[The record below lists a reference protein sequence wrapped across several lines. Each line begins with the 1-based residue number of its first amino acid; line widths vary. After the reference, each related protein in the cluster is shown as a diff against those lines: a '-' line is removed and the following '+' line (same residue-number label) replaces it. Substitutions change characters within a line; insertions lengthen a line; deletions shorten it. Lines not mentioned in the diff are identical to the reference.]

1 MRRDLSSWLGTLGM
15 TGRKATYRRS
25 RTNHT
30 LKSRNAAH
38 AISLSGGEPLDPR
51 KMLAVTAQ
59 VVDNVLLIG
68 LSAENDIAGLVLN
81 TGTSKYEVYDNT
93 TLVDSFDSSEVK
105 TISVSDTAPPGEDLG
120 QVFEVR
126 DGGAI
131 AASLSVQTPV
141 ETTKI
146 FSDIDVTNAFPTDRL
161 VISSPTIILDDAT
174 PAGALL
180 IETAN
185 LDIEFGG
192 VVTIIDDSQVTIGTD
207 TGAGSI
213 AFFDD
218 ILGGGEDGS
227 GTLTLA
233 AGTGAITFGGD
244 IGGSGVG
251 EELHGVLISSA
262 ASVSATG
269 KFHLADALG
278 DGFTDGL
285 TIGDGVNNVNFSN
298 GGEITGFGE
307 DGAGIW
313 FEGSSTNSTISSFL
327 LEGNTY
333 GIYLGGGV
341 EGEADLSGT
350 VIDDNVIGEDDFGI
364 YLDNVA
370 GNLNGEDVLLIGG
383 TAGNFIAANGEDGIY
398 GWSSTGVEIRN
409 NTIIANGLDGF
420 GAGSG
425 ISLEGGGEYLIT
437 ENTIGEDGVGPFLG
451 LGNSYDGITINGE
464 DGFYSYAGTEI
475 RTNDIE
481 YNAAYGVRVQGVTLD
496 TGEDSILI
504 FDNTIANNG
513 FLVRTPP
520 PGGGMRID
528 GSENIR
534 IINNFIGFNGGGAGN
549 GIDIVNGSHGTAV
562 FSNQIIQ
569 NSNHGIYVE
578 DSSTAANPVQ
588 IGDVLPIDS
597 STATTVVIDGDAR
610 AAILPGQQIGLAY
623 VVDPTNVATATL
635 ITRTVLTVSYDAVND
650 ATTLTFS
657 NDPGVPGS
665 PYAVTLGNYI
675 LGNGEDSLSGSGI
688 SVFASA
694 TVTPAATVTATI
706 TVGSSPR
713 GVAVSPDGARVYAS
727 NYGGD
732 SVSAIDAATGLV
744 VATINVG
751 DGPIGVAL
759 TPDGFRAYV
768 ANEFSG
774 YVSVIDTNPANSG
787 TYNTVISTIGLGA
800 TNPNAV
806 AFTPNGARGYVS
818 NGGAGTVSVIDTD
831 PTSGTY
837 NTVIATITVGGAA
850 AAVAIT
856 PDGTRAYVPNDAGG
870 AFVSVIDTDPTSEDY
885 NTVLGSIRVGNAPV
899 AVAVSPD
906 GTRVYVTNK
915 DDGTVSVINTENNL
929 VIGTIA
935 GFSAPVGVAFSPD
948 STLAY
953 VTNKDN
959 GTVSVVDTASS
970 TVIGTITV
978 GSAPGAVAVSSDGGS
993 TYVTNEGGGTVSV
1006 IDNIAGV
1013 EGIEILGNVVL
1024 GNELDGIRLASTRA
1038 ARSGDLSDAL
1048 IAGNFVGRDPVGEDS
1063 PNDFG
1068 NLANGITVINGN
1080 GIAIQANYVAANV
1093 NGIEIITSQYVDIGE
1108 DGLGNYIARNNEDGV
1123 RIWGSQFVTV
1133 VDNEIAFN
1141 AEDGIDIEAYEG
1153 TRSADILIAANWI
1166 HDNASRGI
1174 EILDSVRVDVIDNL
1188 IEDNGRDGIL
1198 ARDGEDVYV
1207 GFSIIRGH
1215 NGDGVHFDK
1224 TTGIIEGNEIY
1235 DNGEDGIYVNGVGVG
1250 EDASF
1255 QVNVLGNIIRDNAD
1269 DGVHFANGKFVGE
1282 DFEEGES
1289 PFSLVSGN
1297 TIERNGDN
1305 GVELQDA
1312 YGVLVGGPS
1321 VVSGGIETNPSDI
1334 NFINLN
1340 GYAGVY
1346 ATGETLALVVSN
1358 EIESNGR
1365 YGVENDGAED
1375 LLVGYPVVGL
1385 ENTIRRNGIAGVY
1398 AHGVS
1403 GEAVFFNND
1412 ISENPI
1418 GVMLTSASNM
1428 LVGGPNDFPGEEEIQ
1443 FGNRIFD
1450 NGEGVRA
1457 TGDFTNVAVVGNLIE
1472 GNLTGAT
1479 LASARGL
1486 GFGAGVIISEEGTYG
1501 NIVQNNNEG
1510 LRASGDLTDTVV
1522 AGNQFFKNS
1531 KVGIA
1536 LQSAKNLTVGGEGED
1551 APNYISGSPVGLSAS
1566 GTMTGTEVVFNQV
1579 AQNVIGIALS
1589 KATGM
1594 LVGGNAIDHSAKY
1607 GVSITGNNA
1616 DTRIVANTVT
1626 NTGDG
1631 PYAGVG
1637 ISLSNARNVEI
1648 TRNTV
1653 DGSSLAGLY
1662 ATGNTSGTVVENN
1675 LFTDNR
1681 IGMFLENATNAV
1693 FGGLGKAEGN
1703 TIVGGGDPFLGEF
1716 RDGILVTGTST
1727 KSSITGTDISDA
1739 STGVILRGA
1748 QGIEITETLIDGS
1761 TFFGLNATGDLA
1773 GSKFHSN
1780 SVVGT
1785 TGIGGGLGHG
1795 MYLDNAKNLQVYD
1808 NLGEDSFGS
1817 GIYVTGDTTGTTV
1830 TSNLLDGNRVGISL
1844 VNATNAVIGGL
1855 GEDDGNTVIG
1865 GSDAANAVYRDGI
1878 QVIGTSTGS
1887 SIKGT
1892 DVSDVTTGV
1901 TLENATDFLGE
1912 DNTITGAEFLGVNA
1926 SGTLTGSQL
1935 QNNTVSG
1942 TGGLGALGH
1951 GIYLAN
1957 AAGLSITGNLVGIST
1972 GGGLYATGKTTGTT
1986 VYGNDF
1992 TGNRVG
1998 IYLVNATDAVI
2009 GGANAGEDNGIAGG
2023 GDASNG
2029 DFRDGI
2035 LASGTLT
2042 GSSIT
2047 ETVITNAATGITLS
2061 AATGLTITNVMV
2073 TGSQVFGLNANGVL
2087 TGTKVQSSMFA
2098 FTSGGAGGGAGVLL
2112 SAAQSL
2118 EITEATITDNVIGL
2132 LANGDC
2138 SGSSV
2143 IDTTWSGNGT
2153 NVINTSTGVPPLDI
2167 DPLPPAT

>member
-25 RTNHT
+25 RTNHA
-30 LKSRNAAH
+30 LKSRGASSSAS
-38 AISLSGGEPLDPR
+38 ISLSGGEPLDPR

-269 KFHLADALG
+269 KFYLADALG

-307 DGAGIW
+307 DGAGI
-313 FEGSSTNSTISSFL
+313 L

-350 VIDDNVIGEDDFGI
+350 VIDDNAIGEDDFGI

-437 ENTIGEDGVGPFLG
+437 ENTIGEDGIGPFLG

-504 FDNTIANNG
+504 FDNSIANNG

-713 GVAVSPDGARVYAS
+713 GVAVSPDGNRVYAS

-751 DGPIGVAL
+751 DAPIGVAF

-768 ANEFSG
+768 ANEFGGS
-774 YVSVIDTNPANSG
+774 VSVIDTNPANTG
-787 TYNTVISTIGLGA
+787 TYNTVIA
-800 TNPNAV
+800 TVSVGSRPNAV
-806 AFTPNGARGYVS
+806 AFTPDGFRGYVS
-818 NGGAGTVSVIDTD
+818 NGSAGTVSVIDTN
-831 PTSGTY
+831 PANAGTY

-850 AAVAIT
+850 AAVALT
-856 PDGTRAYVPNDAGG
+856 PDGTRAYVPNDAGE
-870 AFVSVIDTDPTSEDY
+870 AFVSVIDTDPTSVDY

-1024 GNELDGIRLASTRA
+1024 GNEVDGIRLASTRA
-1038 ARSGDLSDAL
+1038 ASFGDLSDAL

-1080 GIAIQANYVAANV
+1080 GIAIQANYVAANGRD
-1093 NGIEIITSQYVDIGE
+1093 GIFIDSGLNVDIGE
-1108 DGLGNYIARNNEDGV
+1108 DGLGNYIARNVRNGV
-1123 RIWGSQFVTV
+1123 GYVYSQFVTV
-1133 VDNEIAFN
+1133 VDNEIADN
-1141 AEDGIDIEAYEG
+1141 GSDGVYVYSSEDV
-1153 TRSADILIAANWI
+1153 LIQGNSI
-1166 HDNASRGI
+1166 HDNGRYGINAYASDRV
-1174 EILDSVRVDVIDNL
+1174 EITDNLVEGNLDS
-1188 IEDNGRDGIL
+1188 GIRFERSTDAL
-1198 ARDGEDVYV
+1198 VTFNIVAGND
-1207 GFSIIRGH
+1207 
-1215 NGDGVHFDK
+1215 GDGVAFSS
-1224 TTGIIEGNEIY
+1224 TNGVIEGNEIY
-1235 DNGEDGIYVNGVGVG
+1235 ENGEDGIYVNGVGVG
-1250 EDASF
+1250 EDAPSF
-1255 QVNVLGNIIRDNAD
+1255 RVEVLGNIIRGNVD
-1269 DGVHFANGKFVGE
+1269 DGVHFESGRFVGE

-1358 EIESNGR
+1358 EIDSNGR

-1855 GEDDGNTVIG
+1855 GEDEGNVVIG

-1878 QVIGTSTGS
+1878 HVIGTSTGS

-1892 DVSDVTTGV
+1892 DISDVTTGL
-1901 TLENATDFLGE
+1901 TLENATGVQVDR
-1912 DNTITGAEFLGVNA
+1912 NTITGAEFLGVNA
-1926 SGTLTGSQL
+1926 SGTLTGSKL
-1935 QNNTVSG
+1935 ENNNVTGS
-1942 TGGLGALGH
+1942 GGLGALGH

-1957 AAGLSITGNLVGIST
+1957 AAGLAITGNIVEDNT
-1972 GGGLYATGKTTGTT
+1972 GGGLYATGTTTGTT
-1986 VYGNDF
+1986 VYDNVFD
-1992 TGNRVG
+1992 GNRVG
-1998 IYLVNATDAVI
+1998 IQLVNATNAVI
-2009 GGANAGEDNGIAGG
+2009 GGSVLGEDNVIVGG
-2023 GDASNG
+2023 GDASNA

-2035 LASGTLT
+2035 VASGTLT

-2047 ETVITNAATGITLS
+2047 QTSITNAATGITLS
-2061 AATGLTITNVMV
+2061 AASGLFITSATV
-2073 TGSQVFGLNANGVL
+2073 TGSQVWGLNASGECVSAVVSSTFTL
-2087 TGTKVQSSMFA
+2087 TT
-2098 FTSGGAGGGAGVLL
+2098 GGAGGGAGVLL
-2112 SAAQSL
+2112 SAVQSFL
-2118 EITEATITDNVIGL
+2118 IQSATISDNVIGL
-2132 LANGDC
+2132 LATGNC
-2138 SGSSV
+2138 TATRV
-2143 IDTTWSGNGT
+2143 LFTTWSGNTTG
-2153 NVINTSTGVPPLDI
+2153 VINTSTGAPPLEI